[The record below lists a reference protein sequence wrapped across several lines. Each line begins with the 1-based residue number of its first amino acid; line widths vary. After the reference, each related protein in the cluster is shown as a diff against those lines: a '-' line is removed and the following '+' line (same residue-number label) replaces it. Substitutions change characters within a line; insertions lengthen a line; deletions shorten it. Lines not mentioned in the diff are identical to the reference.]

1 MPSRSTNPQRSPGQ
15 VRTPRPPPLSGA
27 GRQPVPGGANDEDD
41 GAPQAPAMTA
51 VAIKGR
57 GAVTSPLGRFERLE
71 RAVFDD
77 GWPRDDDEPP
87 PPPTWVVRETAR
99 SILTRNHSPDIPFDL
114 SINPYRGCEH
124 GCIYCYARPMHSYL
138 GLSPGLDWET
148 RLFAKVNA
156 VDLMRRELAARSY
169 RPEVINIGSATDCYQ
184 PIEREFRLTRGLL
197 EVADACG
204 QPITLTT
211 KSALVERDIDLLASL
226 ARRRLV
232 TVFVTITTLDPALA
246 RVFEPRA
253 AAPWRRLETIRRLSE
268 AQVPVAVSVAPIV
281 PFLNEPEIEQVLG
294 EAAGAGAH
302 SAHYV
307 VLRLPYELKE
317 VFGEWLSTHF
327 PDRAA
332 RVMARVREMRGG
344 RDNDPRFKSRMK
356 GEGAWA
362 ELIRLRFD
370 LAARRH
376 GLARRSSELRT
387 DLFVPPSAA
396 SAPGVSASDSS
407 AVVPPRIAAEPGA
420 QLGLFADPADDR

>member
-1 MPSRSTNPQRSPGQ
+1 M
-15 VRTPRPPPLSGA
+15 
-27 GRQPVPGGANDEDD
+27 VPGGAGDD
-41 GAPQAPAMTA
+41 DFGATEQTPSVAA
-51 VAIKGR
+51 VSIKGR
-57 GAVTSPLGRFERLE
+57 GAVTSPLGRFEKLE

-77 GWPRDDDEPP
+77 GWPREDDQPP
-87 PPPTWVVRETAR
+87 PPQTWVVRETAK

-156 VDLMRRELAARSY
+156 VELMRRELGARTY

-232 TVFVTITTLDPALA
+232 TVFVTITTLDPVLA

-294 EAAGAGAH
+294 EAAGAGAS

-317 VFGEWLSTHF
+317 VFGQWLSTHF
-327 PDRAA
+327 PDRAG

-344 RDNDPRFKSRMK
+344 RDNDPRFRSRMK

-376 GLARRSSELRT
+376 GLARRSPELRT
-387 DLFVPPSAA
+387 DLFVPPSVPAVPGLFQQDSAA
-396 SAPGVSASDSS
+396 WG
-407 AVVPPRIAAEPGA
+407 PPPIAAEPGA
-420 QLGLFADPADDR
+420 QLGLFADPPDDR